1 MTPEISIVV
10 GASEQGE
17 TLTRCLEALSHQI
30 SNVRAEL
37 IVVVPE
43 KAPELTIT
51 NGAVLRVPGDPLVP
65 QLWGAGIER
74 AMAPLIAVLSGQ
86 CIPAANWIEAILT
99 LSTTHPSASGYGGP
113 INLAEGAR
121 RFDQA
126 VYFSRYGA
134 FIPPMNEG
142 PAAEIAGDNAAY
154 WKTTFDRYWSERES
168 GFWETLVHHSL
179 RRDGKTLLVSNSMV
193 VRLGATRGRAAFLV
207 ARMRHGMHYA
217 STRPDNNPV
226 RRAARFVL
234 APLLIPVLMARAGKR
249 ARERGEA
256 YAGRYRRA
264 RPWLLLIFASWS
276 LGEAFGYLRKP

>member
-17 TLTRCLEALSHQI
+17 TLTQCIEALSRQI

-43 KAPELTIT
+43 KAPELTIP
-51 NGAVLRVPGDPLVP
+51 NGAVLRVPGNPLVP

-74 AMAPLIAVLSGQ
+74 ATAPLIAVLWGQ
-86 CIPAANWIEAILT
+86 CIPSENWVDAILN
-99 LSTTHPSASGYGGP
+99 LSATQPSAAGYGGP
-113 INLAEGAR
+113 IDLAEGGR
-121 RFDQA
+121 RSDEA
-126 VYFSRYGA
+126 IYFSRYSA
-134 FIPPMNEG
+134 YIPPMNEG

-207 ARMRHGMHYA
+207 SRMRHGMHYA
-217 STRPDNNPV
+217 STRPDNTPA
-226 RRAARFVL
+226 RRAVRLVL
-234 APLLIPVLMARAGKR
+234 APLLIPILMARAGKR
-249 ARERGEA
+249 ARERGA
-256 YAGRYRRA
+256 YAGPYRRA
-264 RPWLLLIFASWS
+264 QPWLLLIFTSWS
-276 LGEAFGYLRKP
+276 LGEAFGYLRKR